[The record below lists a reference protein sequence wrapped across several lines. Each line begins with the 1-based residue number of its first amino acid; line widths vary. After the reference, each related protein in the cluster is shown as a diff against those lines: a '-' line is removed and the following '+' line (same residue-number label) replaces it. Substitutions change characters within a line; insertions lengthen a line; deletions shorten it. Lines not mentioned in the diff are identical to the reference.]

1 MMIKPTRPRKHSI
14 GQRLDFLDTRLRSSM
29 LLRARRLAEARE
41 DQLLM
46 RDADIRATMNVYG
59 DAATAEIRSLNS
71 ILN

>member
-1 MMIKPTRPRKHSI
+1 
-14 GQRLDFLDTRLRSSM
+14 M